1 MYATTELHRSRA
13 AHIWC
18 AGVMRSLSPCPYLGA
33 RSVTKKPRSEDTW
46 LIPENHA
53 RPSGIHLVRQEM
65 ADRVSLLA
73 TQVEDTTSEKEILH
87 VLKLILRLILWFAGG
102 GALTSVADLIWID

>member
-1 MYATTELHRSRA
+1 MHATAELQKSNVV
-13 AHIWC
+13 HIWC
-18 AGVMRSLSPCPYLGA
+18 AGEMRSLSPFPFLGA
-33 RSVTKKPRSEDTW
+33 RSVTRKPRSGDTW
-46 LIPENHA
+46 LISENHA